1 MQCRGILVIGM
12 SGKVVLRVWR
22 CLVRWWVF
30 RYLELVMYELDFGN
44 GIFWFGILYCFCFDL
59 ETLEGRVLA

>member
-44 GIFWFGILYCFCFDL
+44 GIFWFGIL
-59 ETLEGRVLA
+59 